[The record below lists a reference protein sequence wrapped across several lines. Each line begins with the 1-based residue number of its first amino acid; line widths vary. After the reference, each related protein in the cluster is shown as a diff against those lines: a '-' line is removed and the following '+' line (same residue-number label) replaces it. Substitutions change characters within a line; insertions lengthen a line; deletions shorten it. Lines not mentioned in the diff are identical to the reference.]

1 VTAQAF
7 STRDGLTIILPT
19 VGRPIHVDKC
29 DKPSIDELHR
39 VQKLYIDE
47 LTRFS
52 TLSNSEPYK
61 NGYSFPHDRIWN
73 TYKDKF
79 AKARRREL
87 NIID

>member
-1 VTAQAF
+1 MDDGV
-7 STRDGLTIILPT
+7 GLTMRT

-29 DKPSIDELHR
+29 DKPSLDELHR

-47 LTRFS
+47 LTRSLRLFCFAKTTERS
-52 TLSNSEPYK
+52 YYPC
-61 NGYSFPHDRIWN
+61 PHDRIWN
-73 TYKDKF
+73 TYKDRF